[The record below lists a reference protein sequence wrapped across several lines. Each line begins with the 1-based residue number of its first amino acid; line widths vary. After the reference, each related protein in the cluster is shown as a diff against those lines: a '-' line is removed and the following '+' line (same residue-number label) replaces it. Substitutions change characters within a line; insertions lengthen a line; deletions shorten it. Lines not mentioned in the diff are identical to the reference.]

1 MHSLWPGGWAPYGG
15 CALISFLF
23 GGISA
28 LNNDNEAAAPAA
40 PVEPQMQITSQTP
53 FIGLGVAGNFAGHLE
68 QAGEAADFVAVK
80 VDDKVAPKALFPFYV
95 PNHPGQ
101 LGVFPLSGE
110 AIFLPEA
117 AVSGDEKVQIEPEVA
132 LWCELEYAGEQVVA
146 IHPKAFGAYNDC
158 SIRRPNAKKI
168 SEKKNWGEE
177 SKGLAANLLPLT
189 HFAAGC
195 ELDDYRIACYLE
207 RDGGLHPYG
216 IDSAAVDYSYFHD
229 QLLAWA
235 IDKFNHQQ
243 DEGPA
248 EHIQGL
254 LAQAGRP
261 AHALISIGATRYTP
275 FGETHFLAPGDT
287 ACVVVYP
294 ASRYS
299 ESAIREAIA
308 TRRVGA
314 DVSVL
319 LQAVKTR

>member
-1 MHSLWPGGWAPYGG
+1 
-15 CALISFLF
+15 
-23 GGISA
+23 
-28 LNNDNEAAAPAA
+28 
-40 PVEPQMQITSQTP
+40 V
-53 FIGLGVAGNFAGHLE
+53 V
-68 QAGEAADFVAVK
+68 
-80 VDDKVAPKALFPFYV
+80 DKVAPKALFPFYV
-95 PNHPGQ
+95 PSHPGQ
-101 LGVFPLSGE
+101 LGVFPLSGD

-146 IHPKAFGAYNDC
+146 INPKAFGAYNDC
-158 SIRRPNAKKI
+158 SIRRPNARKI

-177 SKGLAANLLPLT
+177 SKGLAANLLLLS
-189 HFAAGC
+189 HFGEGC

-207 RDGGLHPYG
+207 RGGELHPYG
-216 IDSAAVDYSYFHD
+216 VDSAAVDYSYFHQ
-229 QLLAWA
+229 QLLDWA

-261 AHALISIGATRYTP
+261 SHALISIGATRYTP
-275 FGETHFLAPGDT
+275 FGETHFLQPGDT

-294 ASRYS
+294 ASRYG
-299 ESAIREAIA
+299 EQDIQDAIRA
-308 TRRVGA
+308 RRFGP
-314 DVSVL
+314 DVSAL

>member
-1 MHSLWPGGWAPYGG
+1 
-15 CALISFLF
+15 
-23 GGISA
+23 
-28 LNNDNEAAAPAA
+28 
-40 PVEPQMQITSQTP
+40 MQITSQTP

-158 SIRRPNAKKI
+158 SIRRPNANKI

-207 RDGGLHPYG
+207 RGGELHPYG
-216 IDSAAVDYSYFHD
+216 IDSAAVDYSYFHG

-299 ESAIREAIA
+299 ESDIREAIA
-308 TRRVGA
+308 TRRFGP

>member
-1 MHSLWPGGWAPYGG
+1 MGQLPPLWQDAG
-15 CALISFLF
+15 
-23 GGISA
+23 
-28 LNNDNEAAAPAA
+28 D
-40 PVEPQMQITSQTP
+40 QMQVTAESK

-68 QAGEAADFVAVK
+68 QAGEASDFVAV
-80 VDDKVAPKALFPFYV
+80 VVRDTTAPKALFPFYV
-95 PNHPGQ
+95 PGHPGQ
-101 LGVFPLSGE
+101 LGVFPLSE
-110 AIFLPEA
+110 KAILLPEA

-132 LWCELEYAGEQVVA
+132 LWCELEYAGTQVVA
-146 IHPKAFGAYNDC
+146 IHPRAFGAYNDC

-189 HFAAGC
+189 GFTAGC

-207 RDGGLHPYG
+207 RNGELHVYG
-216 IDSAAVDYSYFHD
+216 VDSAAIDYSYFHQ
-229 QLLAWA
+229 QLLDWA

-254 LAQAGRP
+254 LAQAGHP
-261 AHALISIGATRYTP
+261 SHALISIGATRYTS
-275 FGETHFLAPGDT
+275 FGETHFLKPGDT
-287 ACVVVYP
+287 SCVLVYP

-299 ESAIREAIA
+299 ESDIREAIR
-308 TRRVGA
+308 TRQFGP
-314 DVSVL
+314 DVSAL

>member
-1 MHSLWPGGWAPYGG
+1 MRVTAQSK
-15 CALISFLF
+15 
-23 GGISA
+23 
-28 LNNDNEAAAPAA
+28 
-40 PVEPQMQITSQTP
+40 

-68 QAGEAADFVAVK
+68 QAGEAADFVAVN

-95 PNHPGQ
+95 PDHPGQ

-110 AIFLPEA
+110 AILLPEA

-146 IHPKAFGAYNDC
+146 IHPRAFGAYNDC

-168 SEKKNWGEE
+168 SEKKNWGKE
-177 SKGLAANLLPLT
+177 SKGLAATLLPLT
-189 HFAAGC
+189 HFAPGC

-207 RDGGLHPYG
+207 RDGELHPYG
-216 IDSAAVDYSYFHD
+216 VDSAAVDYSYFHR
-229 QLLAWA
+229 QLLDWA
-235 IDKFNHQQ
+235 IDRFNHQQ

-254 LAQAGRP
+254 LVQAGCP

-287 ACVVVYP
+287 ACVLVYP
-294 ASRYS
+294 ASRYG
-299 ESAIREAIA
+299 EADIREAIRSR
-308 TRRVGA
+308 TFGP
-314 DVSVL
+314 DVSAL
-319 LQAVKTR
+319 LQAVRVR